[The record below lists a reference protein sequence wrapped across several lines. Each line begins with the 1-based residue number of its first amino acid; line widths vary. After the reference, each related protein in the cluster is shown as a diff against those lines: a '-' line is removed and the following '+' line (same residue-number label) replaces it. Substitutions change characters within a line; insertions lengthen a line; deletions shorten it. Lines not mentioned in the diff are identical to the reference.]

1 MPPVVVDLLILVAVV
16 LFAWL
21 GWSEGLLRALWGF
34 SGLMLGAAAG
44 IAVVPLVLGVAGL
57 SVWVSLAALL
67 VVGLCAV
74 AGRELAIRANRR
86 VRDRIGWTPAP
97 AVDRPAGGLFG
108 AVATLTVSW
117 MLGLA
122 LAGST
127 LPLLAPAAN
136 QSTALRA
143 LDAVDLPVR
152 DLLLERFTA
161 LGRRADFPRYVDALT
176 AERIVAVAAP
186 DPADADVP
194 AVEAAT
200 ASVVKVVASGDG
212 ATGEQGTAFAVA
224 PDLLMTAAHVVV
236 DAGSV
241 VVRTADGP
249 VEVEVAACDLAHD
262 VAVLRVGPDAQG
274 LVGAPLRFADV
285 AAGDPVVVVG
295 FPDDGPLVRGAAR
308 VREATTWQSRDV
320 RGDGRHEREGYT
332 VRGTVRPGGSGGP
345 LVDLDGQVAGVVVAS
360 SRVDDETGYVLDRT
374 QVAPALEAARGGEGA
389 LAGAC

>member
-1 MPPVVVDLLILVAVV
+1 MPSVVVDLLILVAVV

-44 IAVVPLVLGVAGL
+44 IAAVPLVLGLAGL

-74 AGRELAIRANRR
+74 VGRELAIRANRR
-86 VRDRIGWTPAP
+86 ARDRIGWTPKA
-97 AVDRPAGGLFG
+97 AVDRPAGALFG
-108 AVATLTVSW
+108 AAATLTVSW

-136 QSTALRA
+136 QSTVLRA

-152 DLLLERFTA
+152 DLLLDRFTA

-176 AERIVAVAAP
+176 AERIVAVPAP
-186 DPADADVP
+186 DPADADLP
-194 AVEAAT
+194 AVVAAT
-200 ASVVKVVASGDG
+200 SSVVKVVASGDG

-241 VVRTADGP
+241 VVRAPDGP

-262 VAVLRVGPDAQG
+262 VAVLRLADTDS
-274 LVGAPLRFADV
+274 LSGAPLELVDV

-295 FPDDGPLVRGAAR
+295 FPGDGPLVRGAAR
-308 VREATTWQSRDV
+308 VREATTWQSSDV

-345 LVDLDGQVAGVVVAS
+345 LVDLDGRVAGVVVAS
-360 SRVDDETGYVLDRT
+360 SRVDDETGYVLDRE
-374 QVAPALEAARGGEGA
+374 QVTPALEAARDGEGA